1 MSTESERELQQR
13 LKDLETEINS
23 QSVPEYKAQ
32 KIPNTSKSSFASM
45 NNVAGQVTRWF
56 KNLSKTA
63 QIAVLGTGSFISLAM
78 VQAIFKLLSAAIS
91 LTILVVLVYL
101 GYKFFVSNSLK
112 GK

>member
-1 MSTESERELQQR
+1 MSTESEREMQQR

-23 QSVPEYKAQ
+23 QSVPDYQVQ
-32 KIPNTSKSSFASM
+32 KIPNRSKSRFASIS
-45 NNVAGQVTRWF
+45 NVAAQISQWF

-63 QIAVLGTGSFISLAM
+63 QIAVLGTGFFISLAM